1 MSKSY
6 APVNLNEFKLTVPL
20 DGPVKPMRISM
31 GGADRPWCVALNA
44 LESRLVPGKPATKLG
59 GRVGANYVR
68 DIGQG
73 PAHLEL
79 STALQTTLADARR
92 VTWGQALRGKPVLG
106 DAPGVSISILGKT
119 LDEYQL
125 SSSRGL
131 TCGGGVIALSVGLG
145 KTLIALDG
153 TRRLIEQLRGS
164 YANAFHPSIAIVAAV
179 VVICPLN
186 AMPVWKD
193 PAVEQFFLGLNATYA
208 VHSIDS
214 LHKIQAMVTH
224 GPSVLIVDEA
234 HYVGAWSAQRTKLI
248 HKLRW
253 QFDACLPLTGSML
266 HAGPEKVLSLLDLAV
281 PGAALFGNVYE
292 FGEHF
297 GCLYP
302 KDIGNGVIKK
312 TVGRP
317 PEKFAEQF
325 QKYLDR
331 FVVAR
336 TKRSPDVLVSTYI
349 PEQEINDVLLYDPNA
364 PSMMDEAA
372 NKALE
377 LFQATK
383 AIPSM
388 IEVVHALARDGL
400 DLKLD
405 WLAEMMAGFDEQVV
419 LFGTY
424 HETLD
429 GVEAWLRSEGLKACR
444 IDGAVTGDKRT
455 AIIDDFRAGKH
466 KIMLAQ
472 TDAASVSMNL
482 QTARISVMLDTTQKA
497 AAFEQALGRTCR
509 RGSTDLCHHFNLC
522 GNRFQQFVFKR
533 LQNAMD
539 FNASV
544 AEWQDAKRLI
554 EASLP

>member
-6 APVNLNEFKLTVPL
+6 APVNLSEFKLTVPMQ
-20 DGPVKPMRISM
+20 GPVKPMRISM
-31 GGADRPWCVALNA
+31 GGADRPWCVAQH
-44 LESRLVPGKPATKLG
+44 VHPGVSVKIG

-68 DIGQG
+68 DIGNQQ
-73 PAHLEL
+73 AYAEL
-79 STALQTTLADARR
+79 SLAMDQTIGRCRLQT
-92 VTWGQALRGKPVLG
+92 WYSALCGKPALG
-106 DAPGVSISILGKT
+106 DPPGTKITILGKT

-125 SSSRGL
+125 SSSKSVSCAGA
-131 TCGGGVIALSVGLG
+131 VIALSVGLG
-145 KTLIALDG
+145 KTLIALDAV
-153 TRRLIEQLRGS
+153 RRLLWQARQTWGVTGP
-164 YANAFHPSIAIVAAV
+164 ATVM
-179 VVICPLN
+179 VICPLN

-193 PAVEQFFLGLNATYA
+193 PEVVKYVQQELLSTYA

-214 LHKIQAMVTH
+214 IHKIQSMTVP

-281 PGAALFGNVYE
+281 PGAAMFGNVYE

-317 PEKFAEQF
+317 PEKHAEAF

-349 PEQEINDVLLYDPNA
+349 PEQEINDVLLYDPNG
-364 PSMMDEAA
+364 PSMLDEAA

-377 LFQATK
+377 LFQVNK
-383 AIPSM
+383 SIPSM

-400 DLKLD
+400 DFKLD

-429 GVEAWLRSEGLKACR
+429 GVEAWLKSEGLKFCR

-455 AIIDDFRAGKH
+455 AIIDAFRAGKH
-466 KIMLAQ
+466 TIMLAQ

-482 QTARISVMLDTTQKA
+482 QTARVSVMLDTTQKA

-509 RGSTDLCHHFNLC
+509 RGSQDLCHHFNLC